1 MIESSHLRRPL
12 APFRLAALVLVNAL
26 DDLHEV
32 VGGVGGEGVAA
43 RVEAE
48 GGPTRNLQREAD
60 VARRRVEELRV
71 PVSVRRHRRG
81 ERDAAAAEG
90 DLQGPDSTSL

>member
-1 MIESSHLRRPL
+1 MQVIESSHLRRPL
-12 APFRLAALVLVNAL
+12 APFRLAALVLVNAF

-48 GGPTRNLQREAD
+48 GGAARNLKLYYNLNH
-60 VARRRVEELRV
+60 VFI
-71 PVSVRRHRRG
+71 
-81 ERDAAAAEG
+81 
-90 DLQGPDSTSL
+90 